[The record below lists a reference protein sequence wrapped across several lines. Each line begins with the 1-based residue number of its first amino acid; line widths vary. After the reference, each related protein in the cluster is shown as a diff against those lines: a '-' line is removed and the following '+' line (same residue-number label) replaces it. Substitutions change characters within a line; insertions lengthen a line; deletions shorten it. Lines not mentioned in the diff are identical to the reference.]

1 MNKFRANIIKA
12 KAIPKG
18 ILLNKISEAIKKKLS
33 TNNII
38 QDEFTF
44 APIGNKLELITN
56 YQTFFNLLPS
66 QDELQEFRNEI
77 LSYANALLQ
86 NKISIFGKQ
95 NIDIS
100 LSNDINILI
109 NEKINP
115 ANRQKAMEI
124 LQLANPN
131 FKPIDWN
138 TDFFSH
144 YTWDS
149 TKKSVLLEYQNLN
162 AVDVKVAWEFGRLQH
177 LPVLAY
183 ASVLSDDPIYLATL
197 KNHILSFIAFNPPG
211 YGIQWKSSMDVA
223 IRAINLIIIFTALKK
238 YNLETDIEFDK
249 LIISSILKHSEYI
262 YTHLEWN
269 GGLRGNHYIFNLAGI
284 IIAEIFL
291 SSDFRKSARF
301 NFALQQ
307 YRNEILYQFNR
318 DGGNFEAS
326 IPYHFFT
333 SEIIFLTEKI
343 LMSQNIDLANSDVLI
358 ERLEKIKQFTLAN
371 VDGNNRIC
379 QIGDNDS
386 GYVVKLKPVDI
397 FMEDSLNRK
406 YVLRYLTSKNLSTQ
420 NIHNFKDTGIFIRK
434 FNDLFFSLRCGNT
447 GQKGKGG
454 HAHNDTLSIT
464 LRYKSFD
471 FFVDPGTYCYLPY
484 PNERNKFRSTR
495 YHNTLSIAGKE
506 QNIIFDSTKED
517 LFWLIDRAKAKVI
530 NLSDDL
536 IQAVH
541 YGFGTRTER
550 EIIFNKNKIIVTDK
564 CYIDEEKQINFHLHP
579 DIIINETSTGIELM
593 HSSASIKLNP
603 GNNRHIIESYDY
615 SPAYGV
621 KKSAK
626 KIIITSHAKEIKWE
640 INY

>member
-1 MNKFRANIIKA
+1 LNKFKANIIKA

-38 QDEFTF
+38 QDEYTF
-44 APIGNKLELITN
+44 APIGNKFELSTN
-56 YQTFFNLLPS
+56 YQRFFNLLPS

-77 LSYANALLQ
+77 LSYANALMQ

-100 LSNDINILI
+100 LSNDISILI
-109 NEKINP
+109 NKKINT
-115 ANRQKAMEI
+115 ANRLRAFEI
-124 LQLANPN
+124 LQLADTN

-149 TKKSVLLEYQNLN
+149 SKKSELLEYENLSG
-162 AVDVKVAWEFGRLQH
+162 VDVKVAWEFGRMQH
-177 LPVLAY
+177 LLILSY
-183 ASVLSDDPIYLATL
+183 ASVLSGDTKYLSTL
-197 KNHILSFIAFNPPG
+197 KNHIVSFIGFNPPG
-211 YGIQWKSSMDVA
+211 YGIQWKSSMDIA
-223 IRAINLIIIFTALKK
+223 IRVINLIFIFTALKK
-238 YNLETDIEFDK
+238 YNLETDIEFDN
-249 LIISSILKHSEYI
+249 LITSSIFKHSEYI
-262 YTHLEWN
+262 YSHLEWN
-269 GGLRGNHYIFNLAGI
+269 GGLRGNHYIFNLSGI

-291 SSDFRKSARF
+291 SSDFGKSDRL

-307 YRNEILYQFNR
+307 YRDEILYQFNR

-343 LMSQNIDLANSDVLI
+343 LMFQNIDLANSDVLI

-371 VDGNNRIC
+371 ADGNNRIC

-406 YVLRYLTSKNLSTQ
+406 YVLRYLTFKDLSTG
-420 NIHNFKDTGIFIRK
+420 NIYNFKDTGIFIRK

-454 HAHNDTLSIT
+454 HAHNDALSIT
-464 LRYKSFD
+464 LRYKNFD
-471 FFVDPGTYCYLPY
+471 FFVDPGTYCYLSY
-484 PNERNKFRSTR
+484 PNERNKFRSSS

-506 QNIIFDSTKED
+506 QNIILDGATED
-517 LFWLIDRAKAKVI
+517 LFWLIDRTKAKI
-530 NLSDDL
+530 IELSDDL

-564 CYIDEEKQINFHLHP
+564 CHTDEEKQINFHLHP
-579 DIIINETSTGIELM
+579 DIIINKTNTGIELM

-603 GNNRHIIESYDY
+603 GNNSHKIESYDY
-615 SPAYGV
+615 SPAYGI